1 MDLKALKS
9 RHQELEE
16 IVQNSYQ
23 NYMPDDRVRR
33 FKKEKLRIKELLE
46 KEVHAMWYK
55 KPANAGFFI
64 SLSFIWL

>member
-16 IVQNSYQ
+16 IVQTSYQ

-33 FKKEKLRIKELLE
+33 FKKEKLRVKQLLE
-46 KEVHAMWYK
+46 KQGS
-55 KPANAGFFI
+55 NN
-64 SLSFIWL
+64 

>member
-16 IVQNSYQ
+16 IVQTSYQ

-33 FKKEKLRIKELLE
+33 FKKEKLRIKQLLE
-46 KEVHAMWYK
+46 KQGPNSYSIK
-55 KPANAGFFI
+55 KPAFAGF
-64 SLSFIWL
+64 